1 MLFRSLQGR
10 HNYHLMSSNEFMQ
23 EMAAY
28 KVAAKNAE
36 DARARALGMHK
47 GSSLALKA
55 KVVVQDDDEAQED
68 VSHWDP
74 KELEGTL
81 KDYSALTS
89 KAFWKSPSKAREF
102 VNKASGRREGGQR
115 IRSCYN
121 CQDKYHF
128 VAECP
133 FENREHHGWKLV

>member
-1 MLFRSLQGR
+1 
-10 HNYHLMSSNEFMQ
+10 
-23 EMAAY
+23 
-28 KVAAKNAE
+28 
-36 DARARALGMHK
+36 MHR

-55 KVVVQDDDEAQED
+55 KVMVQDDDDETQED

-74 KELEGTL
+74 KELDDTL

-102 VNKASGRREGGQR
+102 VNKTVERKEGGPR
-115 IRSCYN
+115 VRSCYN

-133 FENREHHGWKLV
+133 FENREHHGGELVRKDKSKDTHKKHFFKKNAINKKPPRIVLLA